1 MLTFVQTVADRVGAA
16 IDEARLVR
24 AQVQIAETLQRALLT
39 EPPQPDHAHVV
50 TRYLPAAEAAQVG
63 GDWYDAFL
71 QEDGASVLVIGD
83 VLGHDRTST
92 AAMGQVRTWCA
103 QPLSWRATG
112 PGGARPRC

>member
-1 MLTFVQTVADRVGAA
+1 MQTVADRVGAA

-92 AAMGQVRTWCA
+92 AAMGQVRT
-103 QPLSWRATG
+103 LVRAAAVMAGHGTG
-112 PGGARPRC
+112 RGRPRC